1 MNGNPV
7 FPSNMSPIEAA
18 QRALA
23 LYGRLC
29 ATRIVR
35 VPALGAALA
44 AAASATVPTISN
56 AIPVQWRENGTVIAA
71 YGQERTGTVPKFATT
86 EARIQISGSEDLI
99 SDGQSGTYMPFLA
112 MFGPNVNWFPFTRRV
127 STGIIW
133 TITYRNTDTGAV
145 CNPDLIF
152 GFIADA
158 DLARMNAGK

>member
-1 MNGNPV
+1 MNGNPP
-7 FPSNMSPIEAA
+7 FPSNMSAVEAA

-23 LYGRLC
+23 LFGRLG

-35 VPALGAALA
+35 VPALAAPIA
-44 AAASATVPTISN
+44 VATSSTQPTISN
-56 AIPVQWRENGTVIAA
+56 AISVQWRENGTVIAA
-71 YGQERTGTVPKFATT
+71 YGQERTGTVPKYATT

-133 TITYRNTDTGAV
+133 TVTYRNTDTAAV

-152 GFIADA
+152 AFIADA
-158 DLARMNAGK
+158 DLKRMQGS